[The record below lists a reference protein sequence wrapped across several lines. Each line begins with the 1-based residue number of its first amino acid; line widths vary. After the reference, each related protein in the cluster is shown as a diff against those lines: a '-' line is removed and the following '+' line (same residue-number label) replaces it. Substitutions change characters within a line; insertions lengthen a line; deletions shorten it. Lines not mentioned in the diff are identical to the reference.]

1 MTMIPRP
8 MCPRCGRPMVCAPL
22 IDAYSGLPLGEIRVC
37 VHLRCN
43 RCDIVERRSLWY
55 EKDGFERMMRD
66 GTIVEVVGRDL
77 TALLEREPLEDPS
90 RWRRLVNRLRGRV

>member
-1 MTMIPRP
+1 MACFPLFDVYSRMT
-8 MCPRCGRPMVCAPL
+8 
-22 IDAYSGLPLGEIRVC
+22 LGEIRVC

-43 RCDIVERRSLWY
+43 WCHIIERRSLWY